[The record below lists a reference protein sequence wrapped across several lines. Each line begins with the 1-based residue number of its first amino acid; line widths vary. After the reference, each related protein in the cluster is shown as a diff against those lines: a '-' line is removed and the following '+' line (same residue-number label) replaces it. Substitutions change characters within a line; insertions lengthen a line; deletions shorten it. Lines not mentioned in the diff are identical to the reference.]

1 MYSREEAAKKIIES
15 GLMLV
20 ERGLIA
26 RTWGNISARVSDT
39 EFMITPSGM
48 AYDKLTPEM
57 IVTCKI
63 EDCSYEG
70 DIKPSGEKLAHAVAY
85 QNRPDVDFIV
95 HTHQLYGTVA
105 GCVGRS
111 LRGRTDEEKRIL
123 GYRVPVA
130 KYAISATAPL
140 GRNVGE
146 CIKKH
151 PESNAIFMKAHGV
164 LCMGKDAEE
173 AFLVS
178 KTLEKICRDLI
189 RKNLFM
195 STASR
200 VIPAEKLP
208 EWSAVNLVETIKQ
221 VTGKEH
227 VAFDHSEVVLRCSL
241 LGRTLAP
248 IIDDMAQI
256 GGVSFV
262 SLDPLSEDFMLLAAE
277 ELLQKTVVFI
287 KGYGA
292 VIATETEDDID
303 QFAEEIKRKLKE
315 QLDGDTIIVLS

>member
-151 PESNAIFMKAHGV
+151 PESNATFM
-164 LCMGKDAEE
+164 
-173 AFLVS
+173 
-178 KTLEKICRDLI
+178 
-189 RKNLFM
+189 
-195 STASR
+195 
-200 VIPAEKLP
+200 
-208 EWSAVNLVETIKQ
+208 
-221 VTGKEH
+221 
-227 VAFDHSEVVLRCSL
+227 
-241 LGRTLAP
+241 
-248 IIDDMAQI
+248 
-256 GGVSFV
+256 
-262 SLDPLSEDFMLLAAE
+262 
-277 ELLQKTVVFI
+277 
-287 KGYGA
+287 
-292 VIATETEDDID
+292 
-303 QFAEEIKRKLKE
+303 
-315 QLDGDTIIVLS
+315 